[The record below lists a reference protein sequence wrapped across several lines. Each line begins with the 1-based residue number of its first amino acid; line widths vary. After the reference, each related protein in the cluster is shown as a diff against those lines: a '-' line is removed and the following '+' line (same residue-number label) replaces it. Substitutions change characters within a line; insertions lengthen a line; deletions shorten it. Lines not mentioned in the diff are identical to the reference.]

1 MFPRCRTNNHFIF
14 LFLFLFF
21 GARSFSQC
29 SVQSGPSPP
38 NSAFNT
44 GSNGS
49 NGTIT
54 AGNPDLNWRV
64 ARDSITGNYQPAV
77 VMISTPSVYYKSI
90 WSDCAWISF
99 SPLGEHTGDKFFFY
113 KTNFDLPCF
122 NPCGKSYN
130 IDNTF
135 CLKLDLFADNSI
147 YEIYVNDSPQSAYL
161 GNSIPLADYYHADGM
176 KETGKL
182 SVSLCK
188 NWQAGNNSL
197 IIKVASSATL
207 SGMLAQASVQPLP
220 QLSDIT
226 SVSIC
231 QGEVFHYRN
240 KTLTQEGY
248 YVDTLHPSSGCDSIV
263 ALHLTL
269 RSKSFSTEN
278 QVICRGQTYSGHSSN
293 GTYVDTFHAANG
305 CDSVRTLNLSVLDN
319 PKPNLAPNAEFCTGD
334 SLILSPGV
342 FSSYIWQDASTKDQY
357 IVKKP
362 GLYSVTVTNTC
373 DSAPKWVSV
382 SVTEKQCAILFP
394 TAFTPNKDGKNDLFR
409 ILTNYG
415 FQEFNLAVYNRW
427 GQKIFEAND
436 PGKGWDGS
444 FQRLSQDIGTYVW
457 ICKYKKSDISTTLK
471 GTVVLIR

>member
-14 LFLFLFF
+14 PFLFLLF

-29 SVQSGPSPP
+29 SVQSGPSPA

-54 AGNPDLNWRV
+54 AGNSDLHWKV
-64 ARDSITGNYQPAV
+64 ARDSITGNYQPTV

-147 YEIYVNDSPQSAYL
+147 YEIYVNGSPQSANL
-161 GNSIPLADYYHADGM
+161 GNSIPLTDYFHGDGM

-207 SGMLAQASVQPLP
+207 SGMLAQASIQPLP
-220 QLSDIT
+220 QLSDIA

-248 YVDTLHPSSGCDSIV
+248 YIDTLHPSSGCDSIV

-269 RSKSFSTEN
+269 RSKFFSTESH
-278 QVICRGQTYSGHSSN
+278 VICRGQTYSSHSSN

-305 CDSVRTLNLSVLDN
+305 CDSIRTLNLSVLDN
-319 PKPNLAPNAEFCTGD
+319 PKPNLAPAAEFCTGD
-334 SLILSPGV
+334 SLILSPGI

-362 GLYSVTVTNTC
+362 GLYSVTVTNIC
-373 DSAPKWVSV
+373 DSATKWV
-382 SVTEKQCAILFP
+382 SVTEKPCAILFP

-444 FQRLSQDIGTYVW
+444 FQGLPQDIGTYVW
-457 ICKYKKSDISTTLK
+457 ICKYKKNNISTNLK
-471 GTVVLIR
+471 GTIVLIR